1 MQKKTIAFSLILL
14 SIIFIT
20 SSCKKSSS
28 SPVINPNG
36 PHPLSEVYYVRAL
49 IDTSW
54 VYQSNNNREEC
65 QSNGLVC
72 GTFLTFGPNSS
83 LNAVKFTLVDSAHPA
98 PKDSVIRSWV
108 GKTFAARTDT
118 ASSHAYTFSFEY
130 PDAQGR
136 EMSSDYVVN
145 NTGARLT
152 IDSVVYDGLSQ
163 YYFDSITPYKS
174 FRIKGTLNCKITHFG
189 DSVTHNVSQG
199 VYSINVIE
207 AK

>member
-1 MQKKTIAFSLILL
+1 MKTLSLFAVIL
-14 SIIFIT
+14 SIVFVT

-28 SPVINPNG
+28 PLVNPYG
-36 PHPLSEVYYVRAL
+36 PHSLTETFYVRGVL
-49 IDTSW
+49 DTSW
-54 VYQSNNNREEC
+54 IYQSNNNKEEC

-72 GTFLTFGPNSS
+72 ASFLTFGPNGS
-83 LNAVKFTLVDSAHPA
+83 LPAVKFSLIDSAHPA

-108 GKTFAARTDT
+108 GKTFVTGTDT
-118 ASSHAYTFSFEY
+118 AASHAYLFSFEY
-130 PDAQGR
+130 PDTLGR
-136 EMSSDYVVN
+136 EMSSNYVVN

-152 IDSVVYDGLSQ
+152 VDSVVYDGLSQ

-174 FRIKGTLNCKITHFG
+174 YRIKGTVSCKLTHFG
-189 DSVTHNVSQG
+189 DTIIHKFTQG